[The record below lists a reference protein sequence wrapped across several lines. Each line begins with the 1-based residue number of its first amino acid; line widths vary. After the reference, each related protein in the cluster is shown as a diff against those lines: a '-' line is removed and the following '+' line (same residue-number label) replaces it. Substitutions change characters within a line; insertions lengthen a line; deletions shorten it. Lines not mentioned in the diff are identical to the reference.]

1 VVDEEQ
7 DAAHRL
13 VCSWF
18 LYVSLKIIWTDL
30 ISEKRKSS
38 FVSENRF

>member
-13 VCSWF
+13 VCSW
-18 LYVSLKIIWTDL
+18 WMRTD
-30 ISEKRKSS
+30 SEC
-38 FVSENRF
+38 